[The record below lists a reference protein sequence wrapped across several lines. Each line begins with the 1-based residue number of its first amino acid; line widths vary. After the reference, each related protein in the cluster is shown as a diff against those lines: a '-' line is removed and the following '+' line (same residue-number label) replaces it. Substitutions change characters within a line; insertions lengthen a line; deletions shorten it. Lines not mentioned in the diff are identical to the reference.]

1 MCDEQ
6 TIKEIE
12 ALRVA
17 LKRDV
22 KECKRVADNYSATL
36 AAVNELCAD
45 IVKKQIANQLHV
57 PDNFEG
63 VREITTC
70 GYEVDELKKSKQ
82 CMNIVKLNNEWHV
95 CNKDGE
101 RLPINRLSMQSLHNV
116 EDALLEVWECIL
128 DWEAQWD

>member
-17 LKRDV
+17 LDDFSAKKGANDV
-22 KECKRVADNYSATL
+22 VTMRAGIV
-36 AAVNELCAD
+36 ELCAD
-45 IVKKQIANQLHV
+45 IVKKQIANQLHI

-63 VREITTC
+63 IKEIKTC
-70 GYEVDELKKSKQ
+70 GYEVEEMKENKQ
-82 CMNIVKLNNEWHV
+82 CTSVVKSNNEWYA

-101 RLPINRLSMQSLHNV
+101 RLPINRLGVQSLHNV
-116 EDALLEVWECIL
+116 ENALLEVWEGIL
-128 DWEAQWD
+128 EWEAQWD

>member
-17 LKRDV
+17 LDDFSAKKGVNDV
-22 KECKRVADNYSATL
+22 VTMRAGIVG
-36 AAVNELCAD
+36 LCAD
-45 IVKKQIANQLHV
+45 IVKKQIANQLHI

-63 VREITTC
+63 IKEIKTC
-70 GYEVDELKKSKQ
+70 GYEIAEMERGKL
-82 CMNIVKLNNEWHV
+82 CMDVVKVNTEWNV
-95 CNKDGE
+95 CNKEGE
-101 RLPINRLSMQSLHNV
+101 RLPINRLGLQSLHNV
-116 EDALLEVWECIL
+116 ESALLEVWEGIL